1 MVDRIWGGGLDVLAA
16 KSETES
22 DSCCSGYTKQVV
34 KRGFFNRFERSY
46 WMAKVCGTQKMAV
59 VLKLKKEKAMCAD
72 PEMEWVKLLMK
83 RIDTEKKRQSVS
95 AKVKTPEKQ
104 SSINNTPGTDTRI
117 GSRPTST
124 VPTSRPVTITHKQA
138 RTDPTHSAQGSSK
151 SPAHPQRGEGAGIPT
166 TEGQTRPNPATA
178 EGDTTGV
185 RSPWARGAPTSS
197 PTTSV
202 RRETTGSPPESTEQ
216 QGRGGSEQR
225 PSETRASSLSLGKAQ
240 SDGATT
246 VSPLPWLNV
255 AQGTVVAS
263 GQEGGGRPGQ
273 KLLNSKV
280 AVLILLPVTLL
291 LFSGIVYL
299 YCKKKGRAGPTYHVA
314 PSESAEGIYDAL

>member
-1 MVDRIWGGGLDVLAA
+1 MCADPEMEWVKLLMKRIDTEKKRQSVSAKVKTPEKQSSINNTPGTDTRIGSRPTSTVPTSRPVTITHKQARTDPTHSAQVLAA

-138 RTDPTHSAQGSSK
+138 RTDPTHSAQG
-151 SPAHPQRGEGAGIPT
+151 
-166 TEGQTRPNPATA
+166 
-178 EGDTTGV
+178 
-185 RSPWARGAPTSS
+185 
-197 PTTSV
+197 
-202 RRETTGSPPESTEQ
+202 
-216 QGRGGSEQR
+216 RGGSEQR